1 MQSVTG
7 RQTDARLAV
16 LLGWGWRPR
25 SAVSGREE
33 CFPCLLKPDA
43 MLAGVFQG
51 FVAVPDKALAIERR
65 EHVHI

>member
-7 RQTDARLAV
+7 RQTDARLAG
-16 LLGWGWRPR
+16 LLRRGWRPR
-25 SAVSGREE
+25 SGPSGREE

-51 FVAVPDKALAIERR
+51 FLAVPDKALAIERR
-65 EHVHI
+65 EDVPI